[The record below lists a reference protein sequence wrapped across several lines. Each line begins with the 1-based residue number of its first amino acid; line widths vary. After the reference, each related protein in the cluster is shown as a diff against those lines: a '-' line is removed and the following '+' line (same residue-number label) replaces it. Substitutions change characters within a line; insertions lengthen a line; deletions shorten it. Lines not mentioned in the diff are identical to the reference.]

1 MDRQAYDEKLARIL
15 RVAAGEFAQKGFHD
29 TGIRDISRATGV
41 SIAGLYYYFSSKEE
55 LLFLI
60 QDHCFGTILDNLD
73 RLLDGVD
80 DPRLRLRLLVEN
92 HLRFFVA
99 NMKEMKVLSHE
110 AATLTGDYRRR
121 VNARKRQYTDTCM
134 AIMQDVQGS
143 GSAVSARTATFALF
157 GMMNWIYNWYDPA
170 RDAPVDE
177 LARQMT
183 QLFLHG
189 AADGSGAVVAGGAA
203 LDGEG
208 EDGGARGPARR
219 AGDAEPAPSIW
230 RGGGV
235 AAPGV
240 ETEA

>member
-15 RVAAGEFAQKGFHD
+15 RVAAGEFAQRGFHD

-60 QDHCFGTILDNLD
+60 QDHCFGTVLDKLD

-110 AATLTGDYRRR
+110 AATLTGEYRRR

-134 AIMQDVQGS
+134 AIMQAVQGTDS
-143 GSAVSARTATFALF
+143 TASARTATFALF
-157 GMMNWIYNWYDPA
+157 GMLNWIYNWYDPA

-183 QLFLHG
+183 ELFLHG
-189 AADGSGAVVAGGAA
+189 YAADGSGTGGSGRVADVD
-203 LDGEG
+203 L
-208 EDGGARGPARR
+208 
-219 AGDAEPAPSIW
+219 APSIW
-230 RGGGV
+230 RDGGTTARRGD
-235 AAPGV
+235 
-240 ETEA
+240 EAEA